1 MTTDSENQTERVE
14 FRLIYS
20 RFFERSRRRFDGG

>member
-1 MTTDSENQTERVE
+1 MTMESENQTVG
-14 FRLIYS
+14 FCLIYS